1 MAIIS
6 ATRTLLSWRIPRK
19 IHWSSY
25 CTGRTKKMDS
35 DNSKELLQHQRQ
47 QKSRGNCQQD
57 DNVTWQKAK
66 LSPALF
72 STGTILQVPLTFKVS
87 LYSSNNLTIGMD
99 SALPRRN
106 MQQTEVMEDRVLA
119 HRTMS
124 LKMWQLWVTDRSL
137 MNAIYTLYHWHAAP
151 EVQSNESKT
160 NDFSLNSN
168 CLQHFVLVKKS
179 WLRCE

>member
-6 ATRTLLSWRIPRK
+6 ANRTLLSWRIPRK

-99 SALPRRN
+99 ILNKLRISQDKLLKLSTIEAQETPALG
-106 MQQTEVMEDRVLA
+106 TEQLLPA
-119 HRTMS
+119 HKLRT
-124 LKMWQLWVTDRSL
+124 
-137 MNAIYTLYHWHAAP
+137 
-151 EVQSNESKT
+151 SN
-160 NDFSLNSN
+160 
-168 CLQHFVLVKKS
+168 
-179 WLRCE
+179 